1 MNEPFLDLNVLEKS
15 DISLLDTLDH
25 VLGRGLVISGDVTIS
40 VADVDLI
47 YLGLNVLLGSIETI
61 KKVLDSRESPAEGQD
76 HGSGEVG
83 SIQSKAGQ

>member
-1 MNEPFLDLNVLEKS
+1 
-15 DISLLDTLDH
+15 
-25 VLGRGLVISGDVTIS
+25 
-40 VADVDLI
+40 
-47 YLGLNVLLGSIETI
+47 LLGSIETI